1 MRKQYRT
8 ESDGREKLERDL
20 HILTMEHLAK
30 LADYVPGPVKKRGN
44 RGKLLG
50 AYRQDP
56 VFSIFGL
63 DSEEYLGATLAGGTV
78 TSIHRKIGDIY
89 EACVKT
95 IFMKALDQSP
105 ADVTYTTDIRSGDG
119 EEMRSTD
126 AYLQFDRLG
135 PTPRKRVQRFCRA
148 EVAKLTTTPNI
159 NLIGVGMEVR
169 HCYQTGDSKRTQA
182 DEAMARH
189 LLLSGILPVM
199 PLFCNQSNP
208 GIIRRYKSVWVIK
221 QGLEAYDAVK
231 TCSGFDFHDFLKRN
245 REDFRQPVIDLLRR
259 LSK

>member
-1 MRKQYRT
+1 MKKRERKVRD
-8 ESDGREKLERDL
+8 EREEIEQSL
-20 HILTMEHLAK
+20 HALTMEHLAK
-30 LADYVPGPVKKRGN
+30 LAEYVPGPIKKRGT
-44 RGKLLG
+44 RDDLLA
-50 AYRQDP
+50 AYQQDP

-95 IFMKALDQSP
+95 ILMKALNQSP
-105 ADVTYTTDIRSGDG
+105 AEVTYSTVIRSGDG
-119 EEMRSTD
+119 EETRSAD
-126 AYLQFDRLG
+126 AYLQFDRLD
-135 PTPRKRVQRFCRA
+135 PVSRKRVSDYCYA

-159 NLIGVGMEVR
+159 KLVGMGMEVR

-208 GIIRRYKSVWVIK
+208 GIISRYKSVWVVK
-221 QGLEAYDAVK
+221 QGIDAYEGVRA
-231 TCSGFDFHDFLKRN
+231 CSGFDFFDFLKRN
-245 REDFRQPVIDLLRR
+245 RDDFRKPVIELLRG
-259 LSK
+259 LTK

>member
-1 MRKQYRT
+1 
-8 ESDGREKLERDL
+8 
-20 HILTMEHLAK
+20 MEHLAK
-30 LADYVPGPVKKRGN
+30 LAAYVPGPVKKQGTRK
-44 RGKLLG
+44 KLLA

-63 DSEEYLGATLAGGTV
+63 DSFEYLGATLAGGTA

-95 IFMKALDQSP
+95 IFMQALNQSP
-105 ADVTYTTDIRSGDG
+105 SDVVYSTIIRSGEV
-119 EEMRSTD
+119 EETRSAD
-126 AYLQFDRLG
+126 AYLQFDRLDA
-135 PTPRKRVQRFCRA
+135 PARQRVSSYCLA
-148 EVAKLTTTPNI
+148 EVAKLAPHPNI

-189 LLLSGILPVM
+189 LLLSGILALM

-208 GIIRRYKSVWVIK
+208 GIVSRYRSVWVVK
-221 QGLEAYDAVK
+221 QGEEAYEMIK
-231 TCSGFDFHDFLKRN
+231 IFSGFDFYDFLKRN
-245 REDFRQPVIDLLRR
+245 RADFRKPVIELLRS
-259 LSK
+259 LTK